1 MVMISLKVR
10 GVKLFNK
17 LLSSTSLVG
26 TPKIFAA
33 AKKISGAGFKF
44 SKASAETM
52 ASNLKVN
59 ITDIYLDMVLKCVK
73 TSRRHIKRYYTAK

>member
-1 MVMISLKVR
+1 VWVCE
-10 GVKLFNK
+10 N
-17 LLSSTSLVG
+17 LSIKPHLDTILHEVLTITSLVG

-33 AKKISGAGFKF
+33 ARKISGAGFKF

-59 ITDIYLDMVLKCVK
+59 VANMYLEMEPG
-73 TSRRHIKRYYTAK
+73 RA

>member
-1 MVMISLKVR
+1 MCEDLSIKPHLDMILHEV
-10 GVKLFNK
+10 LTI
-17 LLSSTSLVG
+17 TSLVG

-52 ASNLKVN
+52 ASNLKVY
-59 ITDIYLDMVLKCVK
+59 ITDTYLDMETERAE
-73 TSRRHIKRYYTAK
+73 TSQ